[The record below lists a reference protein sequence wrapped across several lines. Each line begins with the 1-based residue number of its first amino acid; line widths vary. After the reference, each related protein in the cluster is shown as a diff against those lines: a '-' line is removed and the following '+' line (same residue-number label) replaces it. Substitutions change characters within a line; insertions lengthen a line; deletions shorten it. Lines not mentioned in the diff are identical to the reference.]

1 MTEPTLSLAAQAA
14 AMQAVMHLTR
24 LVAAAGA
31 SAAPNWTVDKAGAVT
46 GEFTGP
52 RALIDL
58 DAWRRLVGPH
68 STWSDRTHVGQR
80 WTIGVLVQD
89 VMVRLVA
96 IAPTRTA
103 VPA

>member
-31 SAAPNWTVDKAGAVT
+31 SAVPEWTVDAAGAVT
-46 GEFTGP
+46 GTFGGP

-68 STWSDRTHVGQR
+68 SVWSDRTRAGQR

-96 IAPTRTA
+96 AVPARTA